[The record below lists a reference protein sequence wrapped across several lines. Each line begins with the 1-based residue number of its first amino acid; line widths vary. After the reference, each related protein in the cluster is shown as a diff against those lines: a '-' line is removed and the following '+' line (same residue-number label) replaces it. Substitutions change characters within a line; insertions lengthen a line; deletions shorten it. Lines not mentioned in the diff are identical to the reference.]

1 MEEFTIIKKKVA
13 VSFSGKDSTLALHD
27 LLHSD
32 EYEVAVLIASV
43 TEGFNRTSIH
53 GVRVEL
59 LEAQAESIGLPLR
72 KIWIPENCS
81 NEKYQEIMLQV
92 NNELKEQGIDHIAF
106 GDLFLEDVR
115 QYREDMLK
123 PLGITPIFPLWGE
136 DTTNVLKRFLSLG
149 YKTIITCVDLTR
161 LTEEFSGK
169 EINDQFIEE
178 LPDGVDPCGENG
190 EYHSFVFDG
199 PIFNR
204 PIEYLVG
211 EMKLTADV
219 YTGETR
225 FCFTDLIPKE
235 QDEYRI
241 K

>member
-1 MEEFTIIKKKVA
+1 MIRVVIAIKKKKVA

-32 EYEVAVLIASV
+32 EFEVVVLIASV

-59 LEAQAESIGLPLR
+59 LEAQADSIGLPLN

-81 NEKYQEIMLQV
+81 NQKYQEIMTKV
-92 NNELKEQGIDHIAF
+92 NLELKEQGIEYIAF

-115 QYREDMLK
+115 KYREDMLK
-123 PLGITPIFPLWGE
+123 PLGIKPIFPLWGE
-136 DTTNVLKRFLSLG
+136 GTTNVIERFISLG

-161 LTEEFSGK
+161 LSEEFSGK
-169 EINDQFIEE
+169 VIDYHLLND
-178 LPDGVDPCGENG
+178 LPKEVDPCGENG

-199 PIFNR
+199 PIFKN
-204 PIEYLVG
+204 PIQFSIG
-211 EMKLTADV
+211 EKKLTADV

-225 FCFTDLIPKE
+225 FCYTDLVLV
-235 QDEYRI
+235 
-241 K
+241 